1 MSRGQSGPHYAD
13 EGAAL
18 AYFTNAKRSGF
29 LIDAGPVFWV
39 VSSGAMLI
47 AAIALGV
54 SLMIINFRDRALMAT
69 ARELENTVQ
78 LLARHFDGQLEDF
91 ASIQK
96 SVAAEIQNHV
106 HTSKELKQLLSTEEF
121 HRYLKTKVSEAS
133 DFAGVNIFDADGTY
147 INSSEKWP
155 VPPLN
160 LSDRHYFQ
168 QLKSGATKRQVL
180 VELVQSRVSTGRTV
194 VVAQKIS
201 GPAGEFLGI
210 VTRSVIP
217 DVFENFFSSVVLEDG
232 AINLLQEDGTMIAR
246 YPHVEA
252 AVGQNFSS
260 SILFTRKGPS
270 GEYLTTH
277 LISPVDGQERL
288 ASAGRLSLYPLTVVS
303 SQPVSTALADWRQ
316 QTRVL
321 LWAACATAG
330 VISLMLWFVTRHL
343 KTQHRRLDVAVNHM
357 TQALLLFDSSERL
370 VICNRRYLEIFGLSS
385 DTIKPGRLLR
395 DIVQYRKENGTFS
408 GDVDAYC
415 RMIKEARRVG
425 KVSHNVARIPDGRW
439 MQVVNQPLSEGG
451 WVSTIEDVTEQR
463 RSEERTIKLAH
474 YDTLTDLPNRA
485 LFLKRLEE
493 EISRCSDGS
502 QLAVLFLDVDEFK
515 SVNDSLGH
523 HVGDELLRSMARSL
537 QACLGMNEFVARL
550 GGDEFSIL
558 ASAVKSKED
567 VLALVQRIHEA
578 IRQSHDC
585 AGHHLTVDSSIGI
598 AIAPADGISSDQILQ
613 NADLAMY
620 EAKSSGRRTHRFF
633 ETGME
638 KKAKERRLLETE
650 LRKAIESEQIDV
662 YYQPILD
669 LHHNKIVGCEA
680 LARWNHAERGFVSP
694 ADFIPV
700 AEQSGLIDDLGEYV
714 LRKACREAAGWPGH
728 IKLAVNVSPIQ
739 FKSGLLAL
747 KVVSALAE
755 TGLSARRLELEIT
768 EAVLIGD
775 DEAALKILHE
785 LRAIGVRVA
794 LDDFGTGYSSLSYLQ
809 RFPFDKIK
817 IDRSFVSSLT
827 RERGS
832 SGIVRAVVAMAS
844 EHKMITTAEGV
855 ETEEQR
861 SMLRHLECD
870 EMQGFLFSPARS
882 ADSIRELLRADAT
895 EGLVSVGAS
904 IG

>member
-1 MSRGQSGPHYAD
+1 MSKGQPRPHYAD

-18 AYFTNAKRSGF
+18 AYFTHTKRSGL

-54 SLMIINFRDRALMAT
+54 SFMIGNFRDRALAAT
-69 ARELENTVQ
+69 ERQLENTVQ
-78 LLARHFDGQLEDF
+78 LLTRHFDRQLEDF
-91 ASIQK
+91 ASIEI
-96 SVAAEIQNHV
+96 SVAAEIQRQV
-106 HTSKELKQLLSTEEF
+106 RTPEQLKQLLSTDEF
-121 HRYLKTKVSEAS
+121 HRRLIAKVSESS
-133 DFAGVNIFDADGTY
+133 DFAGVNIFDADGNY
-147 INSSEKWP
+147 INSSESWP
-155 VPPLN
+155 VPAIN

-168 QLKSGATKRQVL
+168 QLKNDRKEKRTL
-180 VELVQSRVSTGRTV
+180 VELVQSRVSSGRTV

-201 GPAGEFLGI
+201 GPAGEFLGMI
-210 VTRSVIP
+210 TRSIPP
-217 DVFENFFSSVVLEDG
+217 DVFESFFSSVVLEDG

-252 AVGQNFSS
+252 AIGQNFSGS
-260 SILFTRKGPS
+260 TLFTRTGPS
-270 GEYLTTH
+270 GEYITAH
-277 LISPVDGQERL
+277 LFSPVDGKERL
-288 ASAGRLSLYPLTVVS
+288 AAAGRLYFFPLTVVS
-303 SQPVSTALADWRQ
+303 SQPVSTALADWRE

-330 VISLMLWFVTRHL
+330 VIALMLWLVTRHL
-343 KTQHRRLDVAVNHM
+343 KRQHRRLDVAVNHM

-370 VICNRRYLEIFGLSS
+370 VICNRRYLDMFGLSS

-395 DIVQYRKENGTFS
+395 DIVQHRKEKGTFS
-408 GDVDAYC
+408 GDVDEYC
-415 RMIKEARRVG
+415 KVIKDARRLGEVT
-425 KVSHNVARIPDGRW
+425 HNIARIPDGRW

-485 LFLKRLEE
+485 LFLKRLED
-493 EISRCSDGS
+493 EISRCGDDS
-502 QLAVLFLDVDEFK
+502 QLAVLFLDIDEFK
-515 SVNDSLGH
+515 TVNDSLGH

-537 QACLGMNEFVARL
+537 QICLGANEFVARL

-558 ASAVKSKED
+558 APGVTSKED
-567 VLALVQRIHEA
+567 VRALVHRIHEA
-578 IRQSHDC
+578 IRQPHDC
-585 AGHHLTVDSSIGI
+585 AGHQLTVDSSIGV

-620 EAKSSGRRTHRFF
+620 EAKSSGRRTYRFF
-633 ETGME
+633 ESGME

-650 LRKAIESEQIDV
+650 LRKAIEARQIEV
-662 YYQPILD
+662 YYQPIVD
-669 LHHNKIVGCEA
+669 LHHKRIVGCEA

-700 AEQSGLIDDLGEYV
+700 AEQSGLIDALGEYV
-714 LRKACREAAGWPGH
+714 LRNACREAAGWPDH

-747 KVVSALAE
+747 RVVSALAE
-755 TGLSARRLELEIT
+755 TGLSACRLELEIT

-861 SMLRHLECD
+861 SMLQHLKCD

-882 ADSIRELLRADAT
+882 GDHIKELLYANAR
-895 EGLVSVGAS
+895 ERLIV
-904 IG
+904 

>member
-1 MSRGQSGPHYAD
+1 MTKGQSRPHYAD

-18 AYFTNAKRSGF
+18 AYFTHAKRTGF
-29 LIDAGPVFWV
+29 LIDAGPVFWI

-54 SLMIINFRDRALMAT
+54 SLMISNFRDRALTAT
-69 ARELENTVQ
+69 ERQLENTVQ
-78 LLARHFDGQLEDF
+78 LLTRHFDRQLEDF
-91 ASIQK
+91 ESVGK
-96 SVAAEIQNHV
+96 SVAIEIQRQIR
-106 HTSKELKQLLSTEEF
+106 SPEQLTKLLATEEY
-121 HRYLKTKVSEAS
+121 HLHLKAKISEAS
-133 DFAGVNIFDADGTY
+133 DFAGVNIFDADGIY
-147 INSSEKWP
+147 VNSSEKWP
-155 VPPLN
+155 VPPIN
-160 LSDRHYFQ
+160 FSDRRYFQ
-168 QLKSGATKRQVL
+168 ELKSGSTDKQVV
-180 VELVQSRVSTGRTV
+180 VELVQSRVSQGRTV
-194 VVAQKIS
+194 VLARKIS
-201 GPAGEFLGI
+201 GPTGQFLGI
-210 VTRSVIP
+210 ITRSLTP
-217 DVFENFFSSVVLEDG
+217 EVFESFFSSVVLKDG

-246 YPHVEA
+246 YPHIEA
-252 AVGQNFSS
+252 AVGQNYSS
-260 SILFTRKGPS
+260 STLFERTGPS
-270 GEYLTTH
+270 GQYITAH

-288 ASAGRLSLYPLTVVS
+288 AAGGRLSLYPLTIVS
-303 SQPVSTALADWRQ
+303 SQPVSTALADWRE
-316 QTRVL
+316 QTRAL
-321 LWAACATAG
+321 LWAACAMAG

-343 KTQHRRLDVAVNHM
+343 KRQHRRLDVAVNHM

-370 VICNRRYLEIFGLSS
+370 VICNRRYLEMFGLSS
-385 DTIKPGRLLR
+385 DIIKPGRLLR

-408 GDVDAYC
+408 GDVDDYC

-425 KVSHNVARIPDGRW
+425 EVSHNVAPIPDGRW
-439 MQVVNQPLSEGG
+439 MQVVNQPLAEGG

-463 RSEERTIKLAH
+463 RSEERTIRLAH

-485 LFLKRLEE
+485 LFLKRLED

-502 QLAVLFLDVDEFK
+502 QLAVLFLDIDEFK
-515 SVNDSLGH
+515 TVNDSLGH
-523 HVGDELLRSMARSL
+523 HVGDELLRSMARSF
-537 QACLGMNEFVARL
+537 QACLEPNEFVARL
-550 GGDEFSIL
+550 GGDEFSVL
-558 ASAVKSKED
+558 ASGIKSRDD
-567 VLALVQRIHEA
+567 VLPLVHRIHEA
-578 IRQSHDC
+578 IRRPHDC
-585 AGHHLTVDSSIGI
+585 AGHQLTVDSSIGI

-613 NADLAMY
+613 KADLAMY

-633 ETGME
+633 EAGME
-638 KKAKERRLLETE
+638 KKARERQLLETE
-650 LRKAIESEQIDV
+650 LRKALEAGQIDV
-662 YYQPILD
+662 YYQPIVD
-669 LHHNKIVGCEA
+669 LHHDKIVGCEA
-680 LARWNHAERGFVSP
+680 LARWKHAERGFVSP

-714 LRKACREAAGWPGH
+714 LRKACKEAAGWPNH
-728 IKLAVNVSPIQ
+728 VKLAVNVSPVQ

-747 KVVSALAE
+747 RVVSALAE

-844 EHKMITTAEGV
+844 EHQMVTTAEGV

-861 SMLRHLECD
+861 SMLRHLQCD

-882 ADSIRELLRADAT
+882 SEDIRKLLQANVVN
-895 EGLVSVGAS
+895 ESVRLG
-904 IG
+904 